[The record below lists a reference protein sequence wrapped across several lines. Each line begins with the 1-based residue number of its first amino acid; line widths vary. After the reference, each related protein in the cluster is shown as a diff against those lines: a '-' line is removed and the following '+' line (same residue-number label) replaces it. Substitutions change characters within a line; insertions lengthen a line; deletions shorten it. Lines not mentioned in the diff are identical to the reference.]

1 MLPTDPIILL
11 SYVNTKLRDEFP
23 SLYDLCQSLDVDQ
36 ASLEETLLKINYQY
50 STTQNQF
57 I

>member
-23 SLYDLCQSLDVDQ
+23 SLKDLCQSLDADQ
-36 ASLEETLLKINYQY
+36 AALEETLLKINYQY
-50 STTQNQF
+50 SAKQNQF